1 MAIRDLKNQNADLI
15 AEKIHIHGNV
25 SQNEEYKEIKQKIP
39 FRKFKEGR
47 CENCQTPIHKEKIR
61 HCEACLRKM
70 FKFQE
75 ELLEYLGLT
84 SEEIIFFRSFKK
96 KQNFIFSFE
105 DGKLV
110 K

>member
-25 SQNEEYKEIKQKIP
+25 SQNEKY
-39 FRKFKEGR
+39 KEGR

-61 HCEACLRKM
+61 HCEACLRKI

-75 ELLEYLGLT
+75 ELLKYLGLT